1 VYTKHPLQGPYRR
14 LMPRVLAGSQGGGRF
29 LMREILLY
37 HLIARAHPPACL
49 SFQQGSAFDKRQP
62 HHPHLRASAPRSTGI
77 SFQPPLQTGTG
88 GTRAIVCVRVCVRV
102 RVRVRVCVCVW
113 ERGRERER
121 EESTRWRWSLCQ
133 KVLKSEG
140 CQEEE
145 DVPGIRPTHDQQ
157 PDLRPAQ

>member
-1 VYTKHPLQGPYRR
+1 
-14 LMPRVLAGSQGGGRF
+14 MPRVLAGSQGGGRF

-49 SFQQGSAFDKRQP
+49 SFQQGSAFDKRHP

-121 EESTRWRWSLCQ
+121 GEYTVEVVTLSKGSEKRGMSRGRGCTRHTPNS
-133 KVLKSEG
+133 
-140 CQEEE
+140 
-145 DVPGIRPTHDQQ
+145 
-157 PDLRPAQ
+157 RPAA